1 MSAPDKPAL
10 SEEEVERKSKSII
23 DEFLHINDF
32 KVNVDSDEG
41 KQLIGSPSQST
52 LGFDLNSVI
61 MSEQGID

>member
-1 MSAPDKPAL
+1 MTLLYWYFLLFLVSFVVKSDMCAVSTPDKPAL

-41 KQLIGSPSQST
+41 K
-52 LGFDLNSVI
+52 
-61 MSEQGID
+61 